1 MGYYMTS
8 FSVTADTQ
16 SGQIL
21 STGEFGFV
29 AVKGSVLAPA
39 GVAVELNGTAALMCF
54 GALGSLNTSAL
65 VLKEARSTS
74 VILGATGSVVT
85 GTTNLAAIS
94 GSFADQLALHLS
106 GLVSGGQGVSL
117 AATTPSSA
125 INISNDGTLRGL
137 GFSAGQALALSLNAT
152 SSAAIA
158 NAGTITTAG
167 TSPTI
172 EVRGGSLALSNTGN
186 IVNAA
191 PLGVAIAVEGA
202 LTLRNSGRI
211 EGDVSATLSANIYN
225 AGTVQGDIFL
235 GNANDTVRVSGV
247 VMGDI
252 FMGDGRGVFFQ
263 TGGRVM
269 GCVYG
274 GSGDDQYHIDR
285 PDAVISDTTGGVDT
299 VFAATSFRLA
309 TGIENLTLSGALNL
323 TGIGNSGANVILGA
337 GGDDVLRGLGGNDVL
352 HGGEGNNRL
361 LGGAG
366 ADTLRGGE
374 GKDRMEGG
382 PGADTVYVGY
392 GNDRLFGGAGRDVLR
407 FDELINPSGVTANLN
422 TNTASFEDQGD
433 GFRFTGFEDVVGTA
447 FADTLIGNDLANT
460 LMGGDG
466 ADVLTGGGQ
475 GDALFGGKGADH
487 FVFLAISDSMAVAFD
502 MIQDFEKGCDL
513 INLCAIDAVLG
524 GADDAF
530 RFIGTQA
537 FSSAGPEVRYQLNTA
552 DGTTLIQV
560 HMAGSANADSQI
572 VLNGLYELTADS
584 FVL

>member
-1 MGYYMTS
+1 MTS

-85 GTTNLAAIS
+85 GATNLAAIS

-117 AATTPSSA
+117 AATTPTSS
-125 INISNDGTLRGL
+125 INISNDGTLQGL
-137 GFSAGQALALSLNAT
+137 GFSAGQALGLTLNAT
-152 SSAAIA
+152 STAAIA
-158 NAGTITTAG
+158 NAGLISTAG
-167 TSPTI
+167 VGPAI
-172 EVRGGSLALSNTGN
+172 QVWGGGSLTLSNTGN
-186 IVNAA
+186 IVNAVT
-191 PLGVAIAVEGA
+191 LGVAIAVEGT

-225 AGTVQGDIFL
+225 AGTVQGDITL

-247 VMGDI
+247 VLGDI
-252 FMGDGRGVFFQ
+252 FMGDGRGAFFQ

-274 GSGDDQYHIDR
+274 GAGDDQYHIDR
-285 PDAVISDTTGGVDT
+285 PDTVISDMTGGVDT
-299 VFAATSFRLA
+299 VFAAISFRLA
-309 TGIENLTLSGALNL
+309 EGIENLTLSGALNL

-337 GGDDVLRGLGGNDVL
+337 GGDDVLRGLGDNDVL
-352 HGGEGNNRL
+352 HGSEGNNRMM
-361 LGGAG
+361 GGSG

-392 GNDRLFGGAGRDVLR
+392 GKDKLFGGSGRDVLR

-422 TNTASFEDQGD
+422 TNTASFENQGD

-447 FADTLIGNDLANT
+447 YGDTLIGTDMANT

-475 GDALFGGKGADH
+475 GDTLFGGKGADH
-487 FVFLAISDSMAVAFD
+487 FVFSALSDSMGAEFD
-502 MIQDFEKGCDL
+502 TIQDFEKGSDL
-513 INLCAIDAVLG
+513 ITLCAIDAVLG

-530 RFIGTQA
+530 HFIGTQA
-537 FSSAGPEVRYQLNTA
+537 FSNTGPEVRYQLNTA
-552 DGTTLIQV
+552 NGTTLIQV

-572 VLNGLYELTADS
+572 VLKGLYDLTADS